1 MRVRLLVSLIGIP
14 TLFGILWAGFPYLAI
29 LVGIVA
35 LLGLWE
41 FYRLAQ
47 ASGAQVYLPVGVLWT
62 VLFVVNGQLTS
73 QEGNF
78 APHLIGGGLLVTLA
92 WTFSQRRGGPFL
104 GSWLFTAAGPLY
116 VGLLL
121 SHALMLREAGD
132 SIYNGYH
139 WLLYTLFTTFAT
151 DTGAYFVGRAFGKHK
166 LAPVISPGKT
176 WEGAAGGLIWA
187 VGISIA
193 LAAIL
198 DLSFPLWQQVL
209 LGLLLGT
216 VAQMGDLLESALK
229 RRAGVKDAS
238 VLIPGH
244 GGVLDRIDSVLVTI
258 PVTYYILALI
268 IDT

>member
-1 MRVRLLVSLIGIP
+1 
-14 TLFGILWAGFPYLAI
+14 
-29 LVGIVA
+29 
-35 LLGLWE
+35 
-41 FYRLAQ
+41 
-47 ASGAQVYLPVGVLWT
+47 
-62 VLFVVNGQLTS
+62 
-73 QEGNF
+73 
-78 APHLIGGGLLVTLA
+78 
-92 WTFSQRRGGPFL
+92 
-104 GSWLFTAAGPLY
+104 
-116 VGLLL
+116 
-121 SHALMLREAGD
+121 MLREAGD

-139 WLLYTLFTTFAT
+139 WLLYALFTTFAT

-193 LAAIL
+193 LAAVL

-229 RRAGVKDAS
+229 RRAGVKDAG

-244 GGVLDRIDSVLVTI
+244 GGVLDRIDSLLVTI

-268 IDT
+268 ID